1 MSAAVILGSDSLKHN
16 SANLEG
22 SRTIKPWS
30 ILNNRLATIS
40 LLLRKIIT
48 PRRIIRKT
56 KIIKI
61 IRIIKTQHTIIKE
74 IAGRTRTKITIR
86 AISLRTKQIRLI

>member
-61 IRIIKTQHTIIKE
+61 IRIIKTQRTIIKE